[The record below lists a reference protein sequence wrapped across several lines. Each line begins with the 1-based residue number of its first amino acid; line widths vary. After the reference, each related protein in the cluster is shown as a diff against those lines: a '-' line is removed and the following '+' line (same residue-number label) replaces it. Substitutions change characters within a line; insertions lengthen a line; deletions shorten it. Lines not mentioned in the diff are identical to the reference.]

1 MDSARYLKEIIM
13 GFNIIDKDGNNI
25 GWAASEF
32 TNDSDL
38 QFIDDTLTIAP
49 DIEALRATKA
59 QDIKQQATQLLADT
73 DWQLQRA
80 TERDALGVALLE
92 SETPK
97 AILSYREAVRRASN
111 RAEIELSLLDN
122 MTDINA
128 YTWQVEPFDYPS
140 NKSLTHLEF
149 LRRFTSDERIAI
161 TQAGLSNA
169 AIADY
174 IKMLDVAKFIN
185 TTDSDVAAGVQSLEA
200 ACVIDVGRAAEILG
214 D

>member
-1 MDSARYLKEIIM
+1 M
-13 GFNIIDKDGNNI
+13 GFNILDKGGNHI
-25 GWAASEF
+25 GWTANKFE
-32 TNDSDL
+32 NDSDL
-38 QFIDDTLTIAP
+38 QFVDDTLEIAP
-49 DIEALRATKA
+49 DIDMIKA
-59 QDIKQQATQLLADT
+59 NKISEIKQQATQLLADT
-73 DWQLQRA
+73 EWQLQRA
-80 TERDALGVALLE
+80 QERDALGMTLLE

-122 MTDINA
+122 VTDINGF
-128 YTWQVEPFDYPS
+128 TWQVEPSDYPS

-161 TQAGLSNA
+161 TQAGLSNT

-200 ACVIDVGRAAEILG
+200 AGVIDAGRAAEILG
-214 D
+214 V

>member
-1 MDSARYLKEIIM
+1 M
-13 GFNIIDKDGNNI
+13 GFNILDKDNNHI
-25 GWAASEF
+25 GWTANEF
-32 TNDSDL
+32 ENDGDL
-38 QFIDDTLTIAP
+38 QFVDDTLEIVP
-49 DIEALRATKA
+49 DIDALKA
-59 QDIKQQATQLLADT
+59 NKVIEIKQQASQLLADT

-80 TERDALGVALLE
+80 TERDALGMALLE

-111 RAEIELSLLDN
+111 RAETELNKRSAVN
-122 MTDINA
+122 TVNA
-128 YTWQVEPFDYPS
+128 FTWQVEPSDYPS
-140 NKSLTHLEF
+140 DKSLTHLEF

-161 TQAGLSNA
+161 TQAGLSNT

-200 ACVIDVGRAAEILG
+200 AGVIDAGRATEILTV
-214 D
+214 

>member
-1 MDSARYLKEIIM
+1 M
-13 GFNIIDKDGNNI
+13 GFNILDKDGNHI
-25 GWAASEF
+25 GWTASEF
-32 TNDSDL
+32 ENDSDL
-38 QFIDDTLTIAP
+38 QFVDDTLEIAP
-49 DIEALRATKA
+49 DIDTLKA
-59 QDIKQQATQLLADT
+59 NKVKAIKQQATQLLADT
-73 DWQLQRA
+73 EWQLQRA
-80 TERDALGVALLE
+80 TERDALGMTLLE

-111 RAEIELSLLDN
+111 RAETELNKLRAVN
-122 MTDINA
+122 TVNA
-128 YTWQVEPFDYPS
+128 FTWQVEPTDYPS

-161 TQAGLSNA
+161 TQAGLSNT

-200 ACVIDVGRAAEILG
+200 AGVIDVGRAAEILNQT
-214 D
+214 